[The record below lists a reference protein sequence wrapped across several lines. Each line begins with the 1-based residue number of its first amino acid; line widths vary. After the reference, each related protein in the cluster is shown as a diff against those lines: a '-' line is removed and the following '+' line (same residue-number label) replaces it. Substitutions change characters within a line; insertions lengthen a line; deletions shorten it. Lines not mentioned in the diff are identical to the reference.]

1 MDGRRLVA
9 RMLAAAGCVLLTA
22 GAAGAQPRQELTRV
36 PEDSL
41 GLAPDAEPLAHRR
54 LTGMGR
60 CGTIGHVVVADT
72 GDVRRLRAYPPCAE
86 APLPPL
92 PGRTLVGVSV
102 FGDCHSRYRL
112 DAFRSESRREFRV
125 RLRRVY
131 GGCRAGTFADAWLE
145 LPPLPHGW
153 TVAVT
158 DESLDADVDALGP
171 GWTYIRDRE
180 GES

>member
-1 MDGRRLVA
+1 MDGRRLA
-9 RMLAAAGCVLLTA
+9 RRLLAAAGCVLLTA
-22 GAAGAQPRQELTRV
+22 GAAGAQGWNGLKLA

-54 LTGMGR
+54 LAGMGR
-60 CGTIGHVVVADT
+60 CGVTGHVVVADT
-72 GDVRRLRAYPPCAE
+72 GDLRRLRAYPPCAA

-125 RLRRVY
+125 RLQRVY
-131 GGCRAGTFADAWLE
+131 GGCRAGTSADAWLE
-145 LPPLPHGW
+145 LPSLPPGW
-153 TVAVT
+153 TVAVS

-171 GWTYIRDRE
+171 EWTHIRARE